1 MLLPQ
6 GGYFLFIFAIKA
18 STAFIAI
25 TKVSNKITSTICI
38 NTPFHKG
45 VETAATVPL
54 REYYSEN
61 SANMQDKVKL
71 CNKKTAK
78 KTAADD

>member
-6 GGYFLFIFAIKA
+6 GGYFLFIFSIRA

-54 REYYSEN
+54 REYYIKS
-61 SANMQDKVKL
+61 SANMQDKAEL
-71 CNKKTAK
+71 CNKKPQK